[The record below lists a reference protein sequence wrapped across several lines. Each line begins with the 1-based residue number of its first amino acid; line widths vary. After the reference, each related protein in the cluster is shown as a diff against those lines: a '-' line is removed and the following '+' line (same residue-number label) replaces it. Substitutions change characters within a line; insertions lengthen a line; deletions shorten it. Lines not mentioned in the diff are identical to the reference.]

1 MSQSWDFSPREVGDE
16 STRTLAPP
24 ARPVR
29 RAKSKGEGKRKEGP
43 GWDPGGGI
51 EAQSSPKKSLEAC
64 VCVCV
69 WWRCVLRINGNYI
82 RGWDVISGLSMERI
96 SRDSFWF
103 PILEKL
109 HVRDVC
115 CTCCHLL

>member
-43 GWDPGGGI
+43 GWDHGGGI
-51 EAQSSPKKSLEAC
+51 EAQSSSKKSLEAC
-64 VCVCV
+64 VCVCLV
-69 WWRCVLRINGNYI
+69 AVRAEDKWELYKRMGCDLW
-82 RGWDVISGLSMERI
+82 
-96 SRDSFWF
+96 SFYGENF
-103 PILEKL
+103 
-109 HVRDVC
+109 
-115 CTCCHLL
+115 